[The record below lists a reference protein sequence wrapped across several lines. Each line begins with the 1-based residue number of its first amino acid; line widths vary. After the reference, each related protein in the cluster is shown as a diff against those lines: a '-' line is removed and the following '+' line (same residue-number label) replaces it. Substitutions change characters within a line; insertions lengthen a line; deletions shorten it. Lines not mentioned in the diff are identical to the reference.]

1 MKASFRE
8 VDGTYE
14 ALSAL
19 ESADVLPDTIEV
31 LDVKNI
37 SHSTAYVYQF
47 CFYDKKIVPLHED
60 ELDGV
65 DSESIL
71 VTNGIETAEMYL
83 DGQEYYAIL
92 TDEEEGTYILTD
104 NLQIKRTLQ
113 KAGYYEL

>member
-1 MKASFRE
+1 MK
-8 VDGTYE
+8 
-14 ALSAL
+14 
-19 ESADVLPDTIEV
+19 
-31 LDVKNI
+31 
-37 SHSTAYVYQF
+37 VY
-47 CFYDKKIVPLHED
+47 
-60 ELDGV
+60 
-65 DSESIL
+65 L